1 MDVEKWDFSQASW
14 HSVKCLSTF
23 KGYLYM
29 KSSLTLQKWEVISL
43 QNILAMII
51 SMENE
56 LIKVYFVCM
65 VNK

>member
-1 MDVEKWDFSQASW
+1 
-14 HSVKCLSTF
+14 
-23 KGYLYM
+23 M

-43 QNILAMII
+43 QNILAMIV